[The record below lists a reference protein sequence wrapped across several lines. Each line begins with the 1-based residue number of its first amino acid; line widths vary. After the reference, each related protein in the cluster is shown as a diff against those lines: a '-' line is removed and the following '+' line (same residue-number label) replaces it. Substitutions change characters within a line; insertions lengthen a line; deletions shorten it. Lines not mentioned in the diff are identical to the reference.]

1 MDLDYDDLQY
11 QGISDLSNLIYLIT
25 INLYYEPELIH
36 SSFDRGYE
44 RYQIRGD
51 ADKKVTIKE
60 YLDTIRLNV
69 EKLLHKQKVISE
81 KKVQLLISVIFLN
94 YLTNQTVEK
103 YTYSDNIELRSTDDE
118 KEITSKL
125 FNSLL
130 HKYQETLENK
140 MEGSSFVF
148 DYVNYLDI
156 NFQTIDLIRGSSYVK
171 TPLWIWKKKA
181 TINPKNDAEH
191 DDNCFQY
198 AIIIS
203 LHHHELNNHPERIS
217 KLKLFINNYNWKK
230 HKFSCTKKSLGK
242 I

>member
-1 MDLDYDDLQY
+1 M
-11 QGISDLSNLIYLIT
+11 
-25 INLYYEPELIH
+25 
-36 SSFDRGYE
+36 
-44 RYQIRGD
+44 
-51 ADKKVTIKE
+51 KK
-60 YLDTIRLNV
+60 
-69 EKLLHKQKVISE
+69 
-81 KKVQLLISVIFLN
+81 KK
-94 YLTNQTVEK
+94 
-103 YTYSDNIELRSTDDE
+103 
-118 KEITSKL
+118 TSKL

-198 AIIIS
+198 AIIKY

-217 KLKLFINNYNWKK
+217 KLKLFINNYN
-230 HKFSCTKKSLGK
+230 
-242 I
+242 